1 MTPNSPARR
10 RQGEPNISAE
20 EIATI
25 RELVPQIG
33 ICATAERLDRDK
45 SGISRHAK
53 RLGVKSPFNAWK
65 ERAPPPPKAPDKPGR
80 KIPQEKVVAVIAM
93 SRNGMRPSQIAQAIE
108 LARSTVNKIRAKHG
122 LIRKEPEAPKVEV
135 TVKPAVVKAE
145 RVETLLAALERVYGV
160 RRRPVHVASAA
171 AEYPPMLRRTT
182 RAEVVA

>member
-1 MTPNSPARR
+1 MTPNSSTRR

-20 EIATI
+20 EIAAI

-65 ERAPPPPKAPDKPGR
+65 DSAPEPPPEPAKHSQRLA
-80 KIPQEKVVAVIAM
+80 QEKVDQVIAM
-93 SRNGMRPSQIAQAIE
+93 SRSGMRSTRIAHAVG

-122 LIRKEPEAPKVEV
+122 LVRKEPEAPKVEV

-160 RRRPVHVASAA
+160 RRRPAHEASAA